1 MQNKN
6 GYGASAHMNTLRNRV
21 YCMLLIALAI
31 LTACH
36 KDSPEEMVRLLV
48 LEVQKGVESKDVNR
62 VLSAVSVNYRDS
74 QGNDREALK
83 GLILYYFLQ
92 HQEIGVLLTDM
103 DISVD
108 GSTAVARFQA
118 VLTARSDETA
128 VLPDAL
134 DAYRFEISLTIESGR
149 WKVTSARWHR
159 IGEHSRTGAGNAVSG
174 LLTS

>member
-6 GYGASAHMNTLRNRV
+6 GYGTSAHMNTLRSRV
-21 YCMLLIALAI
+21 CCILLIALAA

-36 KDSPEEMVRLLV
+36 KDTPEEKVRLLV
-48 LEVQKGVESKDVNR
+48 LEVQKGVENKDVKT
-62 VLSAVSVNYRDS
+62 VLSAVSVNYRDA

-92 HQEIGVLLTDM
+92 HQKLNVLLTDM

-108 GSTAVARFQA
+108 GDSAAARFQA
-118 VLTARSDETA
+118 VLAGRAEETA

-134 DAYRFEISLTIESGR
+134 DAYRFEISLAAESGR
-149 WKVTSARWHR
+149 WKVMSARWDR
-159 IGEHSRTGAGNAVSG
+159 IGDHS
-174 LLTS
+174 